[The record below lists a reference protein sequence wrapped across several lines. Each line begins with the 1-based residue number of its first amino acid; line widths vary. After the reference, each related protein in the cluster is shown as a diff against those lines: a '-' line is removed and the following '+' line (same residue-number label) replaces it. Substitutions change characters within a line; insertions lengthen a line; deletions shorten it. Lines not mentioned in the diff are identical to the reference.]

1 MSKVYCS
8 NCNLV
13 FAEEDVKKYHDLNNF
28 TDHKYIK
35 ENNVMEALDLFSK
48 RVQKLDELLQKQ
60 KEENEKVEEVLVQ
73 KIQENR
79 TAMIM
84 FRSENKLTTLKP
96 NFELLNCK
104 KVEYSIN
111 NKSSYCE
118 IYRIKNI
125 VYMKLEFN
133 GKIEG
138 GAMNGVAEIK
148 IDMPM
153 WVIYSGSFNIESL
166 NNCINGGKEIKNL
179 YANYKQEGNKLYICI
194 RKDGLNNVQTYWIKE
209 KNNSSSSSFVI
220 NGNFLIE
227 PPSFIRE
234 RKYYLYNFS
243 EGKVICEKDNKL
255 YLTDNWESGALIE
268 ECVENDKKAILK
280 INGKYLNENNGFM
293 TLGQKGGSLF
303 DINIF
308 PGYSDIGF
316 FYFFENNQL
325 KYFLE
330 GNKEGVGLRK
340 DFNDNCLFVLIK
352 KKKKPEKNK

>member
-1 MSKVYCS
+1 MSKVYCTS
-8 NCNLV
+8 CNLV
-13 FAEEDVKKYHDLNNF
+13 FAEQDVKKYHDLNNF

-35 ENNVMEALDLFSK
+35 ENNSMEALDLLAK
-48 RVQKLDELLQKQ
+48 RVKKLEELLQKQ

-84 FRSENKLTTLKP
+84 FRSENKITTLKP

-111 NKSSYCE
+111 NKTSYCE
-118 IYRIKNI
+118 IHRVKNI

-133 GKIEG
+133 GKIE
-138 GAMNGVAEIK
+138 ANVMNGLAEIK

-153 WVIYSGSFNIESL
+153 WIIYSGSFNIESL
-166 NNCINGGKEIKNL
+166 NNCINGGNEIKNL
-179 YANYKQEGNKLYICI
+179 YANYKQEGNKVTICI
-194 RKDGLNNVQTYWIKE
+194 RKDGLNNVQTYWNKSKSI
-209 KNNSSSSSFVI
+209 SSSASFVI

-234 RKYYLYNFS
+234 RKYYLYNFT

-268 ECVENDKKAILK
+268 QCIENGKAILK
-280 INGKYLNENNGFM
+280 INGKYLNENNGF
-293 TLGQKGGSLF
+293 LALEQKGKSLF
-303 DINIF
+303 DLNIF
-308 PGYSDIGF
+308 PGYADVAF
-316 FYFFENNQL
+316 FYFFENNKL

-330 GNKEGVGLRK
+330 GNKEGVVLRK
-340 DFNDNCLFVLIK
+340 DFNDNCLFVLIPQLQKPQK
-352 KKKKPEKNK
+352 K